1 IRYWDTGAW
10 ASPCSKR
17 SRPDRVEN
25 FGEPRAAPGELL
37 ALDQVHRLQIGHVV
51 VERDGPLDPRR
62 RLDALETHPGKG
74 VAREE
79 QGFGGP
85 GSRPG
90 LDWTLA
96 RGQGLR
102 IGQQLL
108 RGSLPDVDRD
118 IVPLV
123 VKVQVLVLNGIAADR
138 FGVRIDLMRDVG
150 IDELAVRIEIDG
162 ADMQRLV
169 QITEEMRK
177 QKQGFLLVLD
187 RERRR
192 DRLVRQHRDRSA
204 NGGDQVMVIGAL
216 EAPVKAVE

>member
-1 IRYWDTGAW
+1 MRIRYMDVGAGH
-10 ASPCSKR
+10 AHSPIPYANPLYGRGGWSRAFPQR

-62 RLDALETHPGKG
+62 RLDALEAQPGKG

-108 RGSLPDVDRD
+108 
-118 IVPLV
+118 
-123 VKVQVLVLNGIAADR
+123 
-138 FGVRIDLMRDVG
+138 
-150 IDELAVRIEIDG
+150 
-162 ADMQRLV
+162 
-169 QITEEMRK
+169 
-177 QKQGFLLVLD
+177 
-187 RERRR
+187 
-192 DRLVRQHRDRSA
+192 
-204 NGGDQVMVIGAL
+204 
-216 EAPVKAVE
+216 